1 MNKSWT
7 IKEVECWRIDAF
19 ALWCWRRLLGI
30 PWTARRSNQSIL
42 KESNPEYSLE
52 VLILKLK
59 FQYFGHLMR
68 IPWCWETWLDNITK
82 STDMNLSKLQ
92 EMVGDRGTWS
102 PWCQRVRH
110 NLATEQ
116 QPPTLLVWG
125 KFLPGDSGWL
135 GLRGKEQLVSGSR
148 RRKVRSDSA
157 PRKSQDTFRRHNT
170 RGSASIYSHPPW
182 TPTLPSPIFCGPKLS
197 KSPQEPHCQ
206 LSDSWRQKTWVSY
219 RNHLHFQRDF
229 ENLDKNYIS
238 SIIKFK
244 LSHKHE
250 NLF

>member
-1 MNKSWT
+1 MCPPQWPRAGLVFDGVQIGRCKMCLLRRY
-7 IKEVECWRIDAF
+7 CWIGEWKKKLAF
-19 ALWCWRRLLGI
+19 VNGALDQESCDSAILDFLHMQYQLTPDNLL
-30 PWTARRSNQSIL
+30 
-42 KESNPEYSLE
+42 
-52 VLILKLK
+52 
-59 FQYFGHLMR
+59 
-68 IPWCWETWLDNITK
+68 
-82 STDMNLSKLQ
+82 
-92 EMVGDRGTWS
+92 
-102 PWCQRVRH
+102 
-110 NLATEQ
+110 
-116 QPPTLLVWG
+116 WG

-157 PRKSQDTFRRHNT
+157 PRKSQDTFRKHNT